1 MVRLGRLYPVVS
13 LEKRIVVS
21 SDLPEPPLSAFAG
34 GPAREVL
41 DWLYRFVAAIELSP
55 SVAVHS
61 LDRKGIVRFWNQ
73 ACARLT
79 GIPAHEAIGQPF
91 VALVSHLDKQGE
103 FDDTIAAVWRSGEA
117 ARAREW
123 QVELRDGRRLWLHS
137 SHFPVPG
144 DGGGKDDLRQVFC
157 MEVDVSARKEL
168 EDSLRQA
175 GQVFDH
181 ARDAILLVDREHR
194 VLAVNRAYTELT
206 GYQADEVVGVELPSL
221 RLGVQERAFY
231 DRLRDHLDGHQH
243 WEGELWGMRRDGST
257 IPIRAALSPII
268 DTGGTVTSYM
278 VMLTDISERRRA
290 VEQARHQAEHDA
302 LTGLPNR
309 ILFMDRLEQALA
321 AVARQ
326 HRQFALLFIDL
337 DHFKAI
343 NDKHGH
349 EAGDAVLQEVAHRLR
364 RCVRRVDTVSRLGG
378 DEFVVLLA
386 DIGGADQA
394 AHVAATIMQ
403 SVARPIQAE
412 VGPLTLSVSI
422 GIAICP
428 GDGDDP
434 KTLLRHADVAM
445 YHAKESGRNE
455 FHFFSQEMT
464 SRVTERVALENRLLR
479 ALEHHEFELEYQPEI
494 DIGSGRTVGFEALIR
509 WRDPERGLLKP
520 EAFMAAAEESGL
532 IVPIGRW
539 VLLEACRQGRR
550 WHDAG
555 FPVVVAVNL
564 SNVQFVHSD
573 LLGYVDEAL
582 SASGLAPEFLD
593 LEITEKTIMSGD
605 AAILATVGRLRERG
619 VKLTIDDFGTGF
631 SSLASL
637 RRFPLSK
644 LKIDPS
650 FIDDIVGEPGG
661 AAMIPAIIALAR
673 SLKLRV
679 IAEGV
684 ETAEQLD
691 YLQQH
696 GCDEYQGFYAD
707 GARSRVAA
715 GAGASAAGAGGGNG
729 AANGAVKG
737 EGMGAGNGAGNG
749 AGSGAAAAVDAGTV
763 GLVAAGEAGA
773 GSGPGGVAPPLP
785 LTPTRPPP

>member
-1 MVRLGRLYPVVS
+1 
-13 LEKRIVVS
+13 
-21 SDLPEPPLSAFAG
+21 
-34 GPAREVL
+34 
-41 DWLYRFVAAIELSP
+41 
-55 SVAVHS
+55 
-61 LDRKGIVRFWNQ
+61 
-73 ACARLT
+73 
-79 GIPAHEAIGQPF
+79 
-91 VALVSHLDKQGE
+91 
-103 FDDTIAAVWRSGEA
+103 
-117 ARAREW
+117 
-123 QVELRDGRRLWLHS
+123 
-137 SHFPVPG
+137 
-144 DGGGKDDLRQVFC
+144 
-157 MEVDVSARKEL
+157 
-168 EDSLRQA
+168 
-175 GQVFDH
+175 
-181 ARDAILLVDREHR
+181 
-194 VLAVNRAYTELT
+194 
-206 GYQADEVVGVELPSL
+206 
-221 RLGVQERAFY
+221 
-231 DRLRDHLDGHQH
+231 
-243 WEGELWGMRRDGST
+243 
-257 IPIRAALSPII
+257 
-268 DTGGTVTSYM
+268 
-278 VMLTDISERRRA
+278 
-290 VEQARHQAEHDA
+290 
-302 LTGLPNR
+302 
-309 ILFMDRLEQALA
+309 MDRLEQALA

-364 RCVRRVDTVSRLGG
+364 RCVRRVDTISRLGG

-412 VGPLTLSVSI
+412 AGPLTLSVSI

-464 SRVTERVALENRLLR
+464 SRVTERVALENRLRR
-479 ALEHHEFELEYQPEI
+479 ALEHHQFELEYQPEI

-555 FPVVVAVNL
+555 LPVVVAVNL

-650 FIDDIVGEPGG
+650 FIDDIVGEPDG

-707 GARSRVAA
+707 GAGSRVAA
-715 GAGASAAGAGGGNG
+715 GAGASAAGAGAGS
-729 AANGAVKG
+729 
-737 EGMGAGNGAGNG
+737 GNGAGNG
-749 AGSGAAAAVDAGTV
+749 AANAEGMGNGAGNGAASGAAAAVDAGTV

-773 GSGPGGVAPPLP
+773 GSGPGGVAPPFP
-785 LTPTRPPP
+785 

>member
-1 MVRLGRLYPVVS
+1 
-13 LEKRIVVS
+13 VS
-21 SDLPEPPLSAFAG
+21 SDLPEPPLSGFTG

-61 LDRKGIVRFWNQ
+61 QDRKGVVRFWNH
-73 ACARLT
+73 ACAELT
-79 GIPAHEAIGQPF
+79 GIPAGEAIGQPF
-91 VALVSHLDKQGE
+91 VKLVKHLGKQQE
-103 FDDTIAAVWRSGEA
+103 FDDTIASVWRTGEA
-117 ARAREW
+117 VKAREW
-123 QVELRDGRRLWLHS
+123 HVELRDGRRLWLHS
-137 SHFPVPG
+137 SHFPIPE
-144 DGGGKDDLRQVFC
+144 DGETRQVFC
-157 MEVDVSARKEL
+157 MEVDVTARKEL

-206 GYQADEVVGVELPSL
+206 GYSAEEVVGVELPSL
-221 RLGVQERAFY
+221 RLGIQDRAFY

-257 IPIRAALSPII
+257 IPIRAALSPIL
-268 DTGGTVTSYM
+268 DSDGAVTSYM

-321 AVARQ
+321 GVARQ

-343 NDKHGH
+343 NDNHGH
-349 EAGDAVLQEVAHRLR
+349 EVGDAVLQEVANRLR

-386 DIGGADQA
+386 DIGGVDQA
-394 AHVAATIMQ
+394 AHVAATILQ
-403 SVARPIQAE
+403 TVARPIEAE
-412 VGPLTLSVSI
+412 TEAGTGPLTLSVSI

-428 GDGDDP
+428 SDGDDP

-445 YHAKESGRNE
+445 YHAKESGRSE
-455 FHFFSQEMT
+455 FHFFSQEMN
-464 SRVTERVALENRLLR
+464 SRVTERVAMENRLRR
-479 ALEHHEFELEYQPEI
+479 ALDNQEFELEYQPEI

-509 WRDPERGLLKP
+509 WRDPERGLLRP
-520 EAFMAAAEESGL
+520 ESFMAAAEESGL

-539 VLLEACRQGRR
+539 VLLEACQQGRR
-550 WHDAG
+550 WRDAG

-564 SNVQFVHSD
+564 SNVQFVHND

-605 AAILATVGRLRERG
+605 DAVLAIVSRLRERG
-619 VKLTIDDFGTGF
+619 VQLTIDDFGTGF
-631 SSLASL
+631 SSLANL

-644 LKIDPS
+644 LKIDRS
-650 FIDDIVGEPGG
+650 FIDDIVGAPDG
-661 AAMIPAIIALAR
+661 ATMIPAIIALAR

-696 GCDEYQGFYAD
+696 GCDEYQGFYA
-707 GARSRVAA
+707 
-715 GAGASAAGAGGGNG
+715 
-729 AANGAVKG
+729 G
-737 EGMGAGNGAGNG
+737 EGRPGC
-749 AGSGAAAAVDAGTV
+749 SSFRV
-763 GLVAAGEAGA
+763 GPSAH
-773 GSGPGGVAPPLP
+773 
-785 LTPTRPPP
+785 PTLRPP